1 MKTIHTF
8 LGSIQLVDNASTWWK
23 MYSNWV
29 FLFVSAMGVLQVFWP
44 FLSWAFPDWI
54 VGLVAM
60 LIGLAG
66 IAARLIKQFNL
77 QPAVTE

>member
-1 MKTIHTF
+1 MKSISTF
-8 LGSIQLVDNASTWWK
+8 INSIQLVDNASTWWK

-29 FLFVSAMGVLQVFWP
+29 FMFVSAMGVLQVFWP

-54 VGLVAM
+54 VGVVAM

>member
-1 MKTIHTF
+1 MKTIYTF

-29 FLFVSAMGVLQVFWP
+29 FMFVSAMGALQVFWP

-60 LIGLAG
+60 LLGLAG